1 MHSFG
6 TADPLASEHHP
17 AVTNHWHLGFR
28 DGKTKIDYSFQEIFA
43 DEIAEHFKQLMLA
56 AGFSELT
63 IADAFDKLAQEV
75 FEHRH
80 AKPSSSSGEMS

>member
-1 MHSFG
+1 MHNFG

-17 AVTNHWHLGFR
+17 SVINQWQIGYR
-28 DGKTKIDYSFQEIFA
+28 DGKTKIDYSFEEIYA

-75 FEHRH
+75 FENRFE
-80 AKPSSSSGEMS
+80 KSSSSSREVS